1 MDLWLIL
8 FIFDGILFVIIAG
21 TVLYLGVFAVAA
33 LFHSKPVIPK
43 AKKLNRF
50 VILIPAYKQDNVIEQ
65 TVLSALSQAYPQRMF
80 DVTVI
85 SDHQDEL
92 TNMRLAQYP
101 ITLLIPNFEES
112 AKAKSLQYAILNLPE
127 FKIYDAV
134 IILDGDNIID
144 QDFLEQ
150 VNDAYE
156 IAATKAIQTHRISKN
171 RDTAA
176 ARMDAIFE
184 ESTKAKS
191 LQYAILNLP
200 EFKIYDA
207 VIILDGDNIID
218 QDFLDQVNNAFEIAA
233 TKAIQTHRISKNRDT
248 AAARMDAIFEEINNA
263 IFRRG
268 HISFGLS
275 AALAGSGTVF
285 DFNWYKTNVMRART
299 SGEDKEL
306 EALLMRQDIFVD
318 YFDDIYVYGEKKRT
332 TTTLNEQRGRWAM
345 QQFSNLFR
353 NIRFLPGAIFR
364 KQYNL
369 ADKLI
374 QWMLVPRTNMIGII
388 MIMSIVLPFIYLT
401 MAIKWW
407 ILGALALFIFAI
419 ATPDYLVDE
428 MWDKTFLRSPFVSLW
443 KMFSFKIHKK
453 S

>member
-1 MDLWLIL
+1 MDFWLIL
-8 FIFDGILFVIIAG
+8 FIFDGILFIITAG

-43 AKKLNRF
+43 AKKFNRF

-65 TVLSALSQAYPQRMF
+65 TVLSILGQAYPQRMF

-85 SDHQDEL
+85 SDHQDEI

-101 ITLLIPNFEES
+101 ITLLTPDFEES
-112 AKAKSLQYAILNLPE
+112 TKAKSLQYAILNLPE

-184 ESTKAKS
+184 E
-191 LQYAILNLP
+191 
-200 EFKIYDA
+200 
-207 VIILDGDNIID
+207 
-218 QDFLDQVNNAFEIAA
+218 
-233 TKAIQTHRISKNRDT
+233 
-248 AAARMDAIFEEINNA
+248 INNT

-285 DFNWYKTNVMRART
+285 DFNWYKTNVMLTKT

-318 YFDDIYVYGEKKRT
+318 YFDHIYVYREKKRT
-332 TTTLNEQRGRWAM
+332 TSTLNEQRGRWAT
-345 QQFSNLFR
+345 QQFVNLFR
-353 NIRFLPGAIFR
+353 NVRFLPGAIFR

-374 QWMLVPRTNMIGII
+374 QWMLVPRTNMIGVI
-388 MIMSIVLPFIYLT
+388 MIMSIILPFIYLT

-407 ILGALALFIFAI
+407 ILGALALFFFAL

-443 KMFSFKIHKK
+443 KMFRIKKQKK

>member
-1 MDLWLIL
+1 MDYWLIL
-8 FIFDGILFVIIAG
+8 FIFDGILFAIIAG

-43 AKKLNRF
+43 AKKFNRF

-65 TVLSALSQAYPQRMF
+65 TVLSILGQAYPQRMF

-85 SDHQDEL
+85 SDHQDEI

-101 ITLLIPNFEES
+101 ITLLTPDFEES
-112 AKAKSLQYAILNLPE
+112 TKAKSLQYAILNLPE

-184 ESTKAKS
+184 E
-191 LQYAILNLP
+191 
-200 EFKIYDA
+200 
-207 VIILDGDNIID
+207 
-218 QDFLDQVNNAFEIAA
+218 
-233 TKAIQTHRISKNRDT
+233 
-248 AAARMDAIFEEINNA
+248 INNT

-285 DFNWYKTNVMRART
+285 DFNWYKTNVMRTKT

-318 YFDDIYVYGEKKRT
+318 YFDHIYVYGEKKRT
-332 TTTLNEQRGRWAM
+332 TSTLNEQRGRWAT
-345 QQFSNLFR
+345 QQFVNLFR

-407 ILGALALFIFAI
+407 ILGSLALFIFAL

-443 KMFSFKIHKK
+443 KMFRIKKLKK